1 MKHLLLTALV
11 LVTLAP
17 VAAGEQIYYRRNADG
32 TLEITNVPDS
42 KDLKPM
48 HPEWRPANPGS
59 GLKYKDLI
67 YRTAREQGVPPELAY
82 AVAAVESSFDPRALS
97 PKGAIGLMQLM
108 PDTAERFGVAD
119 PFDPADNV
127 KGGVR
132 FLRYLLDLFD
142 GDVRLALAAYN
153 AGENAVLSLGRVPP
167 YEETR
172 TYVSKVIRRFGAGRS
187 PFVEGERP
195 ASPAGV
201 TPPAAAAPP
210 ERSAGR

>member
-1 MKHLLLTALV
+1 MRRALLGGLLLLAA
-11 LVTLAP
+11 AP
-17 VAAGEQIYYRRNADG
+17 VARAEQMYYRHNPDG
-32 TLEITNVPDS
+32 TIELTNVPDS
-42 KDLKPM
+42 KDLRPLR
-48 HPEWRPANPGS
+48 PEFRAPNPGS
-59 GLKYKDLI
+59 GLKYKDMI
-67 YRTAREQGVPPELAY
+67 FRTAREQGVHPELAY

-127 KGGVR
+127 RGGIK

-153 AGENAVLSLGRVPP
+153 AGENAVLALGRIPP
-167 YEETR
+167 YQETR
-172 TYVSKVIRRFGAGRS
+172 LYVAKVIRRFGTGRS

-195 ASPAGV
+195 QAPAPGAA
-201 TPPAAAAPP
+201 TPT
-210 ERSAGR
+210 ERRAGR